1 MTQDPNQPYGQQP
14 TPQQPYGEPYPQ
26 QPQGEPYPQQQ
37 WGAPQQPWQGG
48 TDPNRRPGTVLAAG
62 IVTWI
67 CAGLAFL
74 VGGLF
79 ALFGAVARD
88 DLIKE
93 LRSDDEFMKAIDDLG
108 ITIDNVADG
117 VLWVG
122 LVTAVLALLAMIT
135 AIFVVRRSSAARIVL
150 TVLSGLTVVITA
162 IAFIPL
168 VIGPV
173 VVIVLMYVGGAN
185 AWFARRTA

>member
-1 MTQDPNQPYGQQP
+1 MTHDPYQPN
-14 TPQQPYGEPYPQ
+14 QPYGEPYPQ
-26 QPQGEPYPQQQ
+26 QPQQ
-37 WGAPQQPWQGG
+37 WGAPQQQWQGD
-48 TDPNRRPGTVLAAG
+48 TAPSRRPGTVLAAC

-67 CAGLAFL
+67 CAGITFL

-93 LRSDDEFMKAIDDLG
+93 FRSDEEFMKAIDDVGL
-108 ITIDNVADG
+108 TIDNVADG
-117 VLWVG
+117 IVWAGV
-122 LVTAVLALLAMIT
+122 VSAVLALLAIIA
-135 AIFVVRRSSAARIVL
+135 AIFVLRRSSAARILL
-150 TVLSGLTVVITA
+150 TVLSGLTVLITA

-185 AWFARRTA
+185 AWFARRAG

>member
-1 MTQDPNQPYGQQP
+1 MTQDPQQPGQPYG
-14 TPQQPYGEPYPQ
+14 QQPYGEPYPQ
-26 QPQGEPYPQQQ
+26 QQQQ
-37 WGAPQQPWQGG
+37 WGAPQQQWGE

-67 CAGLAFL
+67 CAGIAFAI
-74 VGGLF
+74 GGLF
-79 ALFGAVARD
+79 GLFGAVARD

-117 VLWVG
+117 VVWVG
-122 LVTAVLALLAMIT
+122 FGTALLALLAIIT
-135 AIFVVRRSSAARIVL
+135 AVFVVRRSSAARILL
-150 TVLSGLTVVITA
+150 TVLSGVTVLITA
-162 IAFIPL
+162 IGFIPL

-185 AWFARRTA
+185 AWFARRTG